1 MNNMKQKILSLLV
14 LLIAVTGAWAAD
26 GIACTTEDVGKLI
39 CTDGSIYAT
48 VDDATAANKTA
59 VAKIMVIDAV
69 NNTGL
74 AFALAEEPG
83 EAMQWGAAKEAC
95 EGKNT
100 STPVAGATWAMP
112 TRDQWNA
119 VATAAGSFNAL
130 VSQFG
135 LNDFSYYWSSTDD
148 EGNSSN
154 AWRYDFGW
162 GASWDSGS
170 KTNGEARAIAC
181 LTFNVVDPNAVVV
194 NTNALFGEYF
204 TVASFNMPDYDATV
218 GFEMVRDMN
227 DATYPVEFAGIPEPT
242 TGGVS
247 KIVVK
252 KNSTSGKFEFLND
265 ITIQLIDNISG
276 TDVDIIEAE
285 GITIKVLKGTEN
297 SYGAIEYDQE
307 NPIKLS
313 EFLENTEPGYYW
325 IKAVPTDET
334 TSPYIG
340 TVYSYE
346 MLLIKGYEVEVPAGE
361 FITYYK
367 DENLTLEE
375 TENNAQLYTITSIG
389 ESTATATEL
398 SVAAANTPLLVKNN
412 SNATKTVLLI
422 PTDDQADD
430 VTAYL
435 GFVGTLEATTIAA
448 STNSQNNYALNGKEF
463 VWVRTAIPVAANK
476 AWLAVPV
483 SSGNSANI
491 RIVFDNDETTEIEE
505 VDSGQLTVD
514 IDDSW
519 YDLSGR
525 KLDGQPTTKGVY
537 IWKGKKVV
545 VR

>member
-1 MNNMKQKILSLLV
+1 MKQKILSLLV